1 MIKLICDSTSYLPGE
16 LIEKYNIDI
25 IPLSVILGPEVIDET
40 QITNETFFARLK
52 RSAFHPSS
60 AHPTAQAIYSVF
72 KQYTAAGDS
81 VLFTCVSSD
90 LSTTF
95 STALTVKNQLLEE
108 YPKARVEV
116 VNTQSNC
123 MGHGF
128 ATLAGAKAVAAG
140 KNMDEAIAAINNT
153 IPKIRLLFIPESL
166 KYLQESGRLNK
177 ASALAASVLKI
188 VPILTVKDG
197 KLDLH
202 AKIRTRI
209 KAKKV
214 MLAELLNDI
223 ESGGVSDISVMH
235 VNDEKEAQQFMASIK
250 ELIDIDI
257 NLVSIGPV
265 VGAHVG
271 PGTLGLAWVKS

>member
-1 MIKLICDSTSYLPGE
+1 MIKLISDSTSYMPQE

-60 AHPTAQAIYSVF
+60 AQPSVQTIYSVF
-72 KQYTAAGDS
+72 KKYAVAGDS
-81 VLFTCVSSD
+81 VLFTCISSD

-128 ATLAGAKAVAAG
+128 ATLAGAKALAAG
-140 KNMDEAIAAINNT
+140 KNMDEAIAAINDT
-153 IPKIRLLFIPESL
+153 ISKSRLLFIPESL
-166 KYLQESGRLNK
+166 KYLQESGRFNK
-177 ASALAASVLKI
+177 VSTLAASVLKI

-202 AKIRTRI
+202 AKIRTRNNAR
-209 KAKKV
+209 KA
-214 MLAELLNDI
+214 MLAELKNDI
-223 ESGGVSDISVMH
+223 DLGGVSDISVMH

-257 NLVSIGPV
+257 TLASIGPV

-271 PGTLGLAWVKS
+271 PGTLGLAWVRA